1 MGGLCPTNPCRTW
14 TILKFLQFIDL
25 LFPNIMRYTGPKVKR
40 ARRLGF
46 AFTDKDAKILQ
57 KRNFAPGQHGQ
68 SRARISE
75 YGMQLREKQKA
86 KINYGV
92 TERQFLRYF
101 EKASNKQGVTGDFL
115 LQMLELRLD
124 NIVYRLGFAATRAQ
138 ARQLVNHGFFEV
150 NGKKVDIPSYATRPG
165 DVISVRENKKNAK
178 YMQVQKEILKNFKS
192 QDWVELK
199 AADFSGK
206 VLSSPTP
213 EQIGNL
219 IDTQLIVEHYSRI

>member
-1 MGGLCPTNPCRTW
+1 M
-14 TILKFLQFIDL
+14 
-25 LFPNIMRYTGPKVKR
+25 MRYTGPKVKR

-68 SRARISE
+68 SRTRISE
-75 YGMQLREKQKA
+75 YGLQLREKQKA

-101 EKASNKQGVTGDFL
+101 EKASRRKGVTGDYL
-115 LQMLELRLD
+115 LAMLELRLD
-124 NIVYRLGFAATRAQ
+124 NVVFRLGFAATRAQ

-150 NGKKVDIPSYATRPG
+150 NGKKVDIPSYATLPG
-165 DVISVRENKKNAK
+165 DIISVRENKKDSK
-178 YMQVQKEILKNFKS
+178 YMQTQKEVLKNFKT

-199 AADFSGK
+199 AQDFSGK

>member
-1 MGGLCPTNPCRTW
+1 
-14 TILKFLQFIDL
+14 
-25 LFPNIMRYTGPKVKR
+25 MRYTGPKVKR

-57 KRNFAPGQHGQ
+57 KRGFPPGQHGQ
-68 SRARISE
+68 NRVRISE
-75 YGMQLREKQKA
+75 YGTQLREKQKA

-101 EKASNKQGVTGDFL
+101 EKAQKGAGTTGDSL
-115 LQMLELRLD
+115 LQLLELRLD
-124 NIVYRLGFAATRAQ
+124 NIVFRLGFAVTRAQ
-138 ARQLVNHGFFEV
+138 ARQLVNHGFFQV
-150 NGKKVDIPSYATRPG
+150 NGKKVDIPSYATKPG
-165 DVISVRENKKNAK
+165 DVISVRENKKTAK
-178 YMQVQKEILKNFKS
+178 YMQAHKEVLKNFKS

-199 AADFSGK
+199 PADYSGK

>member
-1 MGGLCPTNPCRTW
+1 
-14 TILKFLQFIDL
+14 
-25 LFPNIMRYTGPKVKR
+25 MRYTGPKVKR

-68 SRARISE
+68 GRSRISE
-75 YGMQLREKQKA
+75 YGLQLREKQKA

-101 EKASNKQGVTGDFL
+101 EKALKRPGVTGNYL
-115 LQMLELRLD
+115 LELLELRLD
-124 NIVYRLGFAATRAQ
+124 NIVFRLGYATTRAQ

-165 DVISVRENKKNAK
+165 DVITVRENKKTSK
-178 YMQVQKEILKNFKS
+178 YMTTQKEALKNFKS

-199 AADFSGK
+199 PQEMSGK
-206 VLSSPTP
+206 VLSVPTP